1 MTWDSGMYA
10 FTSVNIQVFLS
21 ISLVAPELQLPLSVQ
36 RTMEAVG
43 ALEEGPNSGG
53 NKWLKKKRAII
64 NKWINTKR
72 ANTERNEKIKV
83 FFA

>member
-1 MTWDSGMYA
+1 MYA

-53 NKWLKKKRAII
+53 NKSD
-64 NKWINTKR
+64 
-72 ANTERNEKIKV
+72 
-83 FFA
+83 